1 MKRRTILS
9 LTLVIILTLVTC
21 NKNGNCTDCG
31 GTLAQG
37 YIFKTVTTDDLA
49 QIDGLAQIEG
59 VDAGVCIQAKLT
71 GQEMDV
77 NTVTVVDD
85 CCCQ

>member
-1 MKRRTILS
+1 MKQITLLS
-9 LTLVIILTLVTC
+9 LVMGLVLGLAAC
-21 NKNGNCTDCG
+21 NKNENCTDCG

-49 QIDGLAQIEG
+49 QIDGLALIEG
-59 VDAGVCIQAKLT
+59 VDAGVCIRAKLT

-77 NTVTVVDD
+77 NTVKVVDD